1 MLTVTPSKTAFGS
14 ASTTTPA
21 IQTEHF
27 WKRSWD
33 FLMRV
38 DDRILLALL
47 ATPTSTSTEPT
58 STGPSLPIP
67 IPDTDV
73 KRCRLLGPTALV
85 VQGLMGIFVI
95 LSLVWKRNHES
106 PRRPWRIWMFDV
118 SKQVVGQIIV
128 HLSNVFISDLVA
140 HHSSSN
146 PCTLYFLNV
155 LVDTT
160 VGVALIY
167 AFLHTGTWLLAT
179 KMQLKGFRSGDYGGI
194 PPSKIYWVR
203 QATVY
208 VTALLLMKVAV
219 VGLFAVWPGLF
230 RIGDWLLSWTNSN
243 AALQVIVVMGLFPIV
258 MNVLQFW
265 LIDSIVKLKEKAPI
279 LPISTS
285 SDDEEHDHLVD
296 SRHSGSDD
304 EDTIQGTSRKSK
316 ERSPPPSPSPVPT
329 PPGTGYGATHTKGKP
344 RRRGDLPELS
354 DWPLDED
361 GGRESTQ
368 HSGPSSPRPRLGSA
382 TSETWFMT
390 SSVGRAQTPDV
401 NTRS

>member
-1 MLTVTPSKTAFGS
+1 MPTTRANCASCAGVDGGICYSQLGVEKESRESKEAVENM
-14 ASTTTPA
+14 
-21 IQTEHF
+21 I
-27 WKRSWD
+27 
-33 FLMRV
+33 
-38 DDRILLALL
+38 
-47 ATPTSTSTEPT
+47 
-58 STGPSLPIP
+58 
-67 IPDTDV
+67 
-73 KRCRLLGPTALV
+73 
-85 VQGLMGIFVI
+85 
-95 LSLVWKRNHES
+95 
-106 PRRPWRIWMFDV
+106 IWGRTFDV

-167 AFLHTGTWLLAT
+167 AFLHAGTWLLAT
-179 KMQLKGFRSGDYGGI
+179 KMQLKGFRSGDYGGV
-194 PPSKIYWVR
+194 PPSKIYWIR

-219 VGLFAVWPGLF
+219 VGLFAAWPGLF
-230 RIGDWLLSWTNSN
+230 RIGDWLLSWTDGN

-279 LPISTS
+279 LPLST
-285 SDDEEHDHLVD
+285 SDDEEHDRLVD
-296 SRHSGSDD
+296 PRRSGSDD
-304 EDTIQGTSRKSK
+304 GDTTPTITRKSR

-329 PPGTGYGATHTKGKP
+329 PPGTGYGATHSKGKP

-354 DWPLDED
+354 DWALDEE
-361 GGRESTQ
+361 GGRQSAP
-368 HSGPSSPRPRLGSA
+368 HSAGPTSPRPRLGSA

-401 NTRS
+401 NKRS